1 MPLACLSVLNAS
13 HMNLHGLS
21 LRMCDLEPQQPNES
35 CSILAYLHPFV
46 NSQK

>member
-35 CSILAYLHPFV
+35 CSILAYLHSFV